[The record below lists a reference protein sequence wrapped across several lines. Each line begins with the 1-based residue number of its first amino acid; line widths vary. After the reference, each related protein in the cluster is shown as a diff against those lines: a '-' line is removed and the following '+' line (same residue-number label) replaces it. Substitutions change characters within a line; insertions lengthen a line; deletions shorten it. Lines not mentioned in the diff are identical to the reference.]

1 MFKLIKIINAGVN
14 VPEPVA
20 LKKETSLFIEAGTA
34 LIKGTSG
41 ALSFC
46 PSDEKPEFI
55 SIGRALAGEGE
66 VSCYAVEDNMIFETR
81 IAGNPSSLKV
91 GDKIVLIE
99 DDNGCTSY
107 CSSVTTNGVATI
119 TDLCGAKESSDRIN
133 VKFE

>member
-1 MFKLIKIINAGVN
+1 MPRGAKGNRILLEGKAT
-14 VPEPVA
+14 PHD
-20 LKKETSLFIEAGTA
+20 LTA
-34 LIKGTSG
+34 VGGI
-41 ALSFC
+41 SFTLYH
-46 PSDEKPEFI
+46 DEKPEFI
-55 SIGRALAGEGE
+55 SIGRAWAGEGE